1 MPALFNKL
9 GINFQYPENW
19 TLDEQEAME
28 GEPAVTVNSPGG
40 AFWSVAIHPLGDD
53 PARLTKTAVDALKQV
68 YSELDAEEAS
78 DQIAGLEISGYDV
91 NFYCLDLT
99 NTAIV
104 RGFRGEHATYVILSQ
119 AEDREFAEIEPVFR
133 AMTASLVRN
142 EANEAVEPYDLGND
156 DELE

>member
-9 GINFQYPENW
+9 GINFHYPENW
-19 TLDEQEAME
+19 TLDEQEALE
-28 GEPAVTVNSPGG
+28 GEPTVTVNSPGG
-40 AFWSVAIHPLGDD
+40 AFWSVAIHPIADD
-53 PARLTKTAVDALKQV
+53 PGRLTKTAVDALKQV
-68 YSELDAEEAS
+68 YSDLDAEEAS
-78 DQIAGLEISGYDV
+78 DQVAGLQISGYDV

-142 EANEAVEPYDLGND
+142 EALEPYQLSND
-156 DELE
+156 DLE